1 MQKIMI
7 FGAASAIAQETALR
21 FAADGAKL
29 FLVDKE
35 MNRLETVRDHILA
48 HHPAE
53 INLMEFDATDF
64 DRHDELFRTAVDK
77 LGGIDQL
84 LIAHGTLPDQ
94 ELCEKDPEYALRHYS
109 INCTSVISMLT
120 VAANIFEKKGSG
132 TIAVISSVAGDRGR
146 QSNYLYG
153 SAKGSLSVFLQGLR
167 NRLAKRGV
175 AVVTIKPGQVDTPM
189 TAHMPKN
196 PLFAK
201 PIDVGIGI
209 YKAMQS
215 GKDVAYIPGFWRLIM
230 CVIRSIPESFFK
242 KLSL

>member
-1 MQKIMI
+1 MI
-7 FGAASAIAQETALR
+7 FGAASAIAQETARR
-21 FAADGAKL
+21 FAADGARL
-29 FLVDKE
+29 FLVDIA

-53 INLMEFDATDF
+53 IELMEFDATDY
-64 DRHDELFRTAVDK
+64 DRHDELFEKAIET

-84 LIAHGTLPDQ
+84 LIAHGTLPDPK
-94 ELCEKDPEYALRHYS
+94 LCESDPEYALKHYS

-120 VAANIFEKKGSG
+120 VAANIFEEKGKG

-153 SAKGSLSVFLQGLR
+153 SAKGALSTFLQGLR
-167 NRLAKRGV
+167 NRMAKHSV
-175 AVVTIKPGQVDTPM
+175 SVVTIKPGQVDTPM

-201 PIDVGIGI
+201 PKDIGIGI

-215 GKDVAYIPGFWRLIM
+215 GKDVVYLPGYWRLIM
-230 CVIRSIPESFFK
+230 CVIRSIPESIFK